1 MSFSKNIETPT
12 ISKKEKIDLSYVN
25 KLNTNIKPS
34 NINKYIEN
42 SVILKE
48 IFWNNFSDS
57 FQDNIDFVKWAI
69 NKFKLNKNTE
79 DLNQNEKLILE
90 NLNNIHKQALETT
103 KILFNDMIKWF
114 VPKHIT
120 FNNWVKKLW
129 NNIPVLEENFYSNCS
144 KQWENI
150 LKELYLLSFNYII
163 SYYNWLWN
171 IWIEFSKELSN
182 KNQIQQNLQQKVN
195 EVALKLNLTNSLE
208 DIKLRQ
214 LLFLIWLN
222 LDNKLFNKI
231 VENIEKW
238 RIKTFS
244 SAIKKLLKSKKYR
257 DQFNKEWIL
266 WDQLWFIWLFKNTN
280 DLKNIAEELNK
291 LYENWKMISKFND
304 RWVHKETES
313 YDGNKD
319 TLQKHPFV
327 NIWFIINNLSLWELS
342 LRSPYDRLIKNII
355 WNFNKNNNRELLF
368 KELIL
373 GVDDLNHEIYKLSQ
387 DIKILRI
394 VFIDNKNIKQWRNF
408 NKSANKYITSKI
420 EKIFTQIK
428 TNINN
433 LLNKEKIN
441 INFSN
446 LDDNLLKYIIYD
458 FLEFKLKEV
467 ITDLAWENILE
478 DIKKTKN
485 YLDRKDTDK
494 REYLKRLSL
503 SFSKQLENEKEK
515 KKKNSLSKY
524 SQEIQNIYKKFKRKR
539 NDIKKTAY
547 FYNEIQKNKDS
558 LKEII
563 NEQIKAVTALA
574 KTFK

>member
-129 NNIPVLEENFYSNCS
+129 NNIPALEENFYSNCS

-182 KNQIQQNLQQKVN
+182 KKQIQQNLQQKVN
-195 EVALKLNLTNSLE
+195 EIALKLNLTNSLE

-222 LDNKLFNKI
+222 LDNELFNKI

-280 DLKNIAEELNK
+280 DLKNIAKELNK

-304 RWVHKETES
+304 RWILSKSH
-313 YDGNKD
+313 DNKD

-355 WNFNKNNNRELLF
+355 WNFNKNNNRALLF

-524 SQEIQNIYKKFKRKR
+524 SQEIQNIFKDFKRKR